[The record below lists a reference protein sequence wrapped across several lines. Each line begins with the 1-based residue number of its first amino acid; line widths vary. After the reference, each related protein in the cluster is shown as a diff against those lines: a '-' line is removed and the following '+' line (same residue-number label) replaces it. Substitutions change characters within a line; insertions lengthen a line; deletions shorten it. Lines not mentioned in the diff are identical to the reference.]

1 MATPAKSSAADRR
14 RPTWWDA
21 LIVLCMAALAIAMI
35 IFLSPRQTGD
45 KLTAVVTS
53 GGSTIAVLPL
63 YSPNA
68 ANESTFYTIEDIPY
82 PLVLE
87 YRIEAIRVAD
97 ADCPGKDCQHVGWID
112 EAGQQIICLPNRLII
127 SLVGE
132 GASSFD
138 AVTG

>member
-1 MATPAKSSAADRR
+1 MATPMKSSAADRR

-21 LIVLCMAALAIAMI
+21 LAALCVAMLAFAMI
-35 IFLSPRQTGD
+35 FVLSPHQTGD

-63 YSPNA
+63 YAPYASE
-68 ANESTFYTIEDIPY
+68 ESTFYTIEDITY

-87 YRIEAIRVAD
+87 YRIGAIRVAE

-132 GASSFD
+132 KTSSYD